1 MAIRWKEGELE
12 DLRREIARYNRK
24 IEKMRKTGVDLGMGS
39 LPERG
44 KIRNVKA
51 MSSRSE
57 LNAFKKSMQRVLKP
71 GSTELVKTKKGVVI
85 PRYER
90 EEINALNARINAR
103 RRKAYARAQEARS
116 SGDLPLM
123 GRIKANEA
131 KPRRALKD
139 VTPAGYKEYKRVAKN
154 EGAVDYVA
162 RREKMYRQNYYKMI
176 DRLYTEKDAR
186 KIKRRLSR
194 ISDSELVQKT
204 VDEEEISFSIG
215 SPPATGRD
223 SVVARMT
230 ASFKR
235 IFPDE
240 FKTLKLEEDPEEK
253 TLWYE
258 DEDIPEF

>member
-1 MAIRWKEGELE
+1 
-12 DLRREIARYNRK
+12 
-24 IEKMRKTGVDLGMGS
+24 
-39 LPERG
+39 
-44 KIRNVKA
+44 
-51 MSSRSE
+51 
-57 LNAFKKSMQRVLKP
+57 
-71 GSTELVKTKKGVVI
+71 
-85 PRYER
+85 
-90 EEINALNARINAR
+90 
-103 RRKAYARAQEARS
+103 
-116 SGDLPLM
+116 
-123 GRIKANEA
+123 
-131 KPRRALKD
+131 
-139 VTPAGYKEYKRVAKN
+139 
-154 EGAVDYVA
+154 
-162 RREKMYRQNYYKMI
+162 MYRQNYYKMI